1 MSRFQAPPSAGTT
14 GLAQLLDRAAALQ
27 CNGELAEAEDC
38 CRRILEAHP
47 NDLNASHLLAIVC
60 HQQGRTADAVDLLGA
75 ALRNHPRA
83 ADAWCNHGLMLQ
95 QLGRHDEAL
104 ASFEKTLA
112 VRPNDVAALHSH
124 AFGCRALG
132 HHDKALVS
140 YDRVLAIQPADA
152 EAHHNRGVALNAL
165 GRHAEALACYDRAV
179 AISPDY
185 AQAFYNRGRAFDE
198 LGRYHDALAC
208 YDKAVAID
216 PQYAEAHNNRGVA
229 LDTLG
234 RSEEALASFAEALA
248 IRPDYAEALNNCAS
262 ALAELDRSDE
272 AIASYDA
279 ALAIDPNYAE
289 CHWNRG
295 LAHLRQG
302 SLAPGWEGY
311 EWRRKTEGWEPRDF
325 AGAEWDGTA
334 APGRRVL
341 LYAEQA
347 LGDTIQF
354 ARFAR
359 TVADAGNDVVLEVQ
373 PPLVRLLQTLTGVTV
388 VGRGTPLPGFD
399 RHLPLMSVP
408 HLLRLPGV
416 AADGPYLAA
425 EPERTAHWRNAV
437 GTHGFRIGIAWRGNP
452 KAPGPSR
459 AIPLS
464 FYAPLSKIPSVRL
477 ISLQRN
483 AGTDQ
488 RDEPPVGLTIETP
501 GDGFDAGADAFIDTA
516 AVMMSLD
523 LVITSDTSIAHL
535 AGALGRP
542 VWIALRH
549 VPDWRWMLR
558 GEGTPWYPTA
568 RVFKQTRAGDWDG
581 VFARIEAEL
590 ARLVATAERAPA

>member
-1 MSRFQAPPSAGTT
+1 MSRPADVLNLSHA
-14 GLAQLLDRAAALQ
+14 LDRAAEHQRAGDLVQ
-27 CNGELAEAEDC
+27 AEDL

-47 NDLNASHLLAIVC
+47 GDLNASHLLAIVC
-60 HQQGRTADAVDLLGA
+60 HQQGRTANAVDLLGA
-75 ALRNHPRA
+75 ALKNHPRA
-83 ADAWCNHGLMLQ
+83 ADALCNHGLMLQ
-95 QLGRHDEAL
+95 ELERYNEAL
-104 ASFEKTLA
+104 ASFEKALA

-124 AFGCRALG
+124 AFVCSKLG
-132 HHDKALVS
+132 RHDKAMAS

-152 EAHHNRGVALNAL
+152 EAHNNRGVALSAL
-165 GRHAEALACYDRAV
+165 GRHADALASYDRALT
-179 AISPDY
+179 ISPDY
-185 AQAFYNRGRAFDE
+185 AQALYNRGRTFDE
-198 LGRYHDALAC
+198 LGRYDDALAC
-208 YDKAVAID
+208 YDKAVALD

-234 RSEEALASFAEALA
+234 RCEEALASFAEALA
-248 IRPDYAEALNNCAS
+248 IRPDYAEALNNRAS
-262 ALAELDRSDE
+262 ALAELDRPDE

-279 ALAIDPNYAE
+279 AIALDPGYAE

-302 SLAPGWEGY
+302 SLAPGWDGY
-311 EWRRKTEGWEPRDF
+311 EWRRRTDGWEPRDF
-325 AGAEWDGTA
+325 AGPEWDGTA

-359 TVADAGNDVVLEVQ
+359 TVAAAGSDVVLEVQ
-373 PPLVRLLQTLTGVTV
+373 PPLARLLQTLTGVTV
-388 VGRGTPLPGFD
+388 VGRGAPLPAFD

-408 HLLRLPGV
+408 HLLRLPSV
-416 AADGPYLAA
+416 AADGAYLAA
-425 EPERTAHWRNAV
+425 EPERAAHWRDAV
-437 GTHGFRIGIAWRGNP
+437 GARGFRIGIAWRGNP

-459 AIPLS
+459 AIPLG
-464 FYAPLSKIPSVRL
+464 FYAPLAKIPSVRL

-483 AGTDQ
+483 AAVDQ
-488 RDEPPVGLTIETP
+488 RDEPPAGLMVETL
-501 GDGFDAGADAFIDTA
+501 GDGFDAGADAFLDTA

-581 VFARIEAEL
+581 VFLRIEAEL
-590 ARLVATAERAPA
+590 ARLVATAGRPGA